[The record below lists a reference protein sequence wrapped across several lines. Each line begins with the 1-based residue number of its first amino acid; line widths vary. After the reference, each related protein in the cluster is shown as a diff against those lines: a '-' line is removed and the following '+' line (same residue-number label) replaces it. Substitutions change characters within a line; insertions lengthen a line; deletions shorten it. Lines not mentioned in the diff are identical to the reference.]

1 MGTRWL
7 RFAVGA
13 VLALL
18 FAEPAGA
25 GAVQAPP
32 PAPAPVVVPAALQA
46 LEQKTAA
53 LQVTSE
59 RFSATIAV
67 AAKPVVKGSAGL
79 GPLFGRSSRVRA
91 AVARATRAEPRSA
104 GSGERTETL
113 ITLTGEAAQ
122 SPPQASVQISFLGL
136 HFEARLLG
144 TTLYTKAPFLTQQDG
159 GRAWVEE
166 PDKTLQGT
174 TGLLGAA
181 TPGAA
186 SGSADSSSFGG
197 LIAALNGARSIVA
210 TGPSSVDGQ
219 VTTGFK
225 ATTELSR
232 LATLPAK
239 QRRLLHKLLAP
250 RVSLE
255 VLFAEDGLPVRTRV
269 VLSLTHHQGQ
279 LIAQSDVL
287 AINIPVSVQAPP
299 ASETI
304 TRAQLERIERRKLR
318 RLRHLRRKIVAVHRK
333 RGAGA
338 GKSK

>member
-7 RFAVGA
+7 SFAVGA

-18 FAEPAGA
+18 LAGPAGA
-25 GAVQAPP
+25 GAAQAPP
-32 PAPAPVVVPAALQA
+32 PPAPVVVPAALQA

-53 LQVTSE
+53 LQLSSE
-59 RFSATIAV
+59 RFSATLAV
-67 AAKPVVKGSAGL
+67 TAKPVVKGSASF

-91 AVARATRAEPRSA
+91 AATRATSRST

-113 ITLTGEAAQ
+113 ITATGEAAQ
-122 SPPQASVQISFLGL
+122 SPPQASIQISFLGL
-136 HFEARLLG
+136 QSEARLLG

-166 PDKTLQGT
+166 SNKTLQST

-181 TPGAA
+181 TSGAA
-186 SGSADSSSFGG
+186 NGSVGSSGFGS

-210 TGPSSVDGQ
+210 TGPASVDGQ
-219 VTTGFK
+219 ATTGFE

-232 LATLPAK
+232 LAMLPAK
-239 QRRLLHKLLAP
+239 QQRLLRKLLAP
-250 RVSLE
+250 RVSYE
-255 VLFAEDGLPVRTRV
+255 VQFAEDGLPVRTHV
-269 VLSLTHHQGQ
+269 VLALRHDQGQ
-279 LIAQSDVL
+279 LIEQSDVL
-287 AINIPVSVQAPP
+287 AVNIPVSVQAPP

-304 TRAQLERIERRKLR
+304 TRAQLERIEKRKLR
-318 RLRHLRRKIVAVHRK
+318 RLRHLRGKIVPVHRK
-333 RGAGA
+333 EALRSG